1 MAQWPIVRTQRT
13 MPGTA
18 TGGFRGS
25 LNYPDDAIRE
35 WEKFAANMKDLS
47 KDFADEFKRRRLQRI
62 ADQTDE
68 FKLRYAEEQ
77 EKFSVALSNEQDP
90 EKYPAMYEKFNNHVS
105 SSFMPKDP
113 LAAQAARFYVRAKD
127 IPNRKFIRGL
137 QTAKYKDRW
146 FGRYG
151 ALKVDVEQGTRTLNE
166 LTFMQMEGK
175 NLGYIGEEQ
184 AGDDFRETKKI
195 ADYKRWSNIAKV
207 EPEKVINSIEI
218 KDGKKVI
225 GYIPDLKDTGDI
237 EAIESIAEGRYF
249 DIIARRK
256 RISLDTRTKINEKAD
271 DPNFSSIEFEE
282 EVTKAV
288 DMHEITPEQ
297 GDTMR
302 GVWKEARKTV
312 SEGNP
317 NPYHTTTKPEVF
329 GRIRDN
335 VIAGK
340 SSLEEIQS
348 YVGQHGYSTGDEAYL
363 IRLFNG
369 DESKSEAAT
378 VSLSE
383 KTINDVRSF
392 ELEAIKESGDV
403 RKVAKANSVY
413 DQMIIDLRKWVRE
426 GPRTETEINEKTL
439 SMLAPIK
446 EDIAKDIVKG
456 KWYDKL
462 YPKWT
467 TLGLLRSVAGK
478 VSDLRDKIDPELPR
492 ITTDDEYDALPSGA
506 EFIDTENGKKYRK
519 P

>member
-90 EKYPAMYEKFNNHVS
+90 EKYPAMYEKFNNNVS

-317 NPYHTTTKPEVF
+317 NPYTTTSNWDLYTEHRKRAANRTITEQEIMDNAGSTEGYSWPEAEKLL
-329 GRIRDN
+329 R
-335 VIAGK
+335 VINGK
-340 SSLEEIQS
+340 DSSSKAFEDSAAAENLKKIIGDTIGDDVSLNQFATQRGMGLLEDAIQS
-348 YVGQHGYSTGDEAYL
+348 HPDWTDREKKEEALRVGRRIEREYDDGLLETELERTIEITTEQRAEAIEKDL
-363 IRLFNG
+363 NKI
-369 DESKSEAAT
+369 D
-378 VSLSE
+378 LSE
-383 KTINDVRSF
+383 
-392 ELEAIKESGDV
+392 IKKYS
-403 RKVAKANSVY
+403 RKRKGITKA
-413 DQMIIDLRKWVRE
+413 E
-426 GPRTETEINEKTL
+426 F
-439 SMLAPIK
+439 
-446 EDIAKDIVKG
+446 
-456 KWYDKL
+456 DK
-462 YPKWT
+462 
-467 TLGLLRSVAGK
+467 
-478 VSDLRDKIDPELPR
+478 
-492 ITTDDEYDALPSGA
+492 LPSGA
-506 EFIDTENGKKYRK
+506 VFLAPDGKRRRK